1 MIRLVAGYGGVP
13 AFKTVMKF
21 LGFDCGPVRLPL
33 LPLSAEKEAALKADL
48 TSLGFFQWIG

>member
-1 MIRLVAGYGGVP
+1 
-13 AFKTVMKF
+13 
-21 LGFDCGPVRLPL
+21 L